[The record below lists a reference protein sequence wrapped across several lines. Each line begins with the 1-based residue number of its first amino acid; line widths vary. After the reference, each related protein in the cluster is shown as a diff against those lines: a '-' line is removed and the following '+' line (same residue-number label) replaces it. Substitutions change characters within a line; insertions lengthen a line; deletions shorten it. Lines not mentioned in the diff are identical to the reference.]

1 MNFLGHS
8 MISLEIDEKYG
19 KKTLY
24 GNFAGDFYKGV
35 IEIDK
40 QKNQTYNNSY

>member
-24 GNFAGDFYKGV
+24 GIFIK
-35 IEIDK
+35 E
-40 QKNQTYNNSY
+40 